1 MLGVVQMQQIGH
13 VHVTGTLVRYYYV
26 CKRQVW
32 LLAHQIVPDQEHEGI
47 VVGRHIHE
55 HAYKREKKEV
65 WLESGK
71 MDVVGI
77 KDGQLVIG
85 EVKKSSRSADSA
97 RMQLLFYLDELRD
110 RGIEARGELR
120 FPKEKKREAVELTE
134 EAIEELERVR
144 SEIRKIVR
152 LETPP
157 KAQRIKYCRG
167 CAYADLCWA

>member
-1 MLGVVQMQQIGH
+1 MQQAGY

-55 HAYKREKKEV
+55 HAFKRERKEV

-71 MDVVGI
+71 MDIVGM
-77 KDGQLVIG
+77 KDGKLVVG

-97 RMQLLFYLDELRD
+97 RMQLLFYLDELKN

-120 FPKEKKREAVELTE
+120 FPKEKRREAVELTE
-134 EAIEELERVR
+134 DAIAELERVR
-144 SEIRKIVR
+144 TEIREIVCM
-152 LETPP
+152 ETPP
-157 KAQRIKYCRG
+157 KVRRIKYCRG
-167 CAYADLCWA
+167 CAYAELCWA